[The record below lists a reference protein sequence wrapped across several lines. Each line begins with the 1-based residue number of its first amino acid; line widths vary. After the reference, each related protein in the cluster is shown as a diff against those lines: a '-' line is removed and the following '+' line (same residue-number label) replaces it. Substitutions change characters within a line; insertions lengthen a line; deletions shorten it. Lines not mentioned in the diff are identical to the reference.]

1 MKRKIALGIFLV
13 SALMIGIAGSHQH
26 DRYLSIRQN
35 ILQDRQSVFHSPSV
49 FHALYFLRTRP
60 GTDFLSEIQDFANAP
75 NVEGASWI
83 YAGEA
88 IASPRASVQIEA
100 VDWNAVVLIE
110 YPSREA
116 YARSAQS
123 QAMRDALGRFETT
136 YVQGFERPVLFNLA
150 VPQML
155 LAMRTLDVLRGAPSN
170 FPFKA
175 SNRTLPP
182 HHQKMLAR
190 VEQAKKLENRPV
202 VIVNLIKDGTPE
214 QVAADRDYTA
224 RMLSAMAE
232 GAYGPFHV
240 GNPVQLEG
248 NATFDQVGLVYYP
261 DLDYFSAMLRSEFFQ
276 AIVGDK
282 QLGDTQ
288 VTVTLPILDRLGM
301 SDLRD

>member
-1 MKRKIALGIFLV
+1 MKRRIGLGILLL
-13 SALMIGIAGSHQH
+13 SALAIGIAGVYQH
-26 DRYLSIRQN
+26 DRYLAIRRDV
-35 ILQDRQSVFHSPSV
+35 LQDRQSVFHSPFV

-60 GTDFLSEIQDFANAP
+60 GTDLLSEMQDFANAP
-75 NVEGASWI
+75 NVDGASWI

-88 IASPRASVQIEA
+88 IVSPRTSVQIEA
-100 VDWNAVVLIE
+100 VDWNAVAVIE

-116 YARSAQS
+116 YDRSAQS
-123 QAMRDALGRFETT
+123 QAMRDALGRFEST
-136 YVQGFERPVLFNLA
+136 YVQGFERSVLFNLA

-155 LAMRTLDVLRGAPSN
+155 LGMRTLDVVRGAPSI

-182 HHQKMLAR
+182 HHERMLAR
-190 VEQAKKLENRPV
+190 VEQARRLENRPV

-240 GNPVQLEG
+240 GSPVQVEG
-248 NATFDQVGLVYYP
+248 NATYDQVGIVYYP
-261 DLDYFSAMLRSEFFQ
+261 SLDYFSAMLRSEFFQ

-301 SDLRD
+301 SDLRN